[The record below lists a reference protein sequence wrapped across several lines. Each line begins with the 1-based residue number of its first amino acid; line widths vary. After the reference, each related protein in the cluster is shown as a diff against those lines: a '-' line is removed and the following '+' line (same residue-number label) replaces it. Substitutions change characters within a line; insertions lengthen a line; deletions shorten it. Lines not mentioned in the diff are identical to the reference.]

1 MKKITYL
8 IIALSLIINSA
19 SALEKEDCSGIKK
32 LSKAFI
38 ACKSGNLKAGIVN
51 TGSAIKKGTVGKI
64 KKTKKITNEN
74 DTNTTTKIKNTTT
87 KITKKIKEKTAAFE
101 NPLKDIFSGTTK
113 QYPKYSKNKKK

>member
-19 SALEKEDCSGIKK
+19 SALEKKDCSGLKK

-64 KKTKKITNEN
+64 KKNNENNENTNEN
-74 DTNTTTKIKNTTT
+74 SEGL
-87 KITKKIKEKTAAFE
+87 KEKVSIKAEEIKKKASNLF
-101 NPLKDIFSGTTK
+101 DGSTK
-113 QYPKYSKNKKK
+113 QYPKYSKSKKK

>member
-64 KKTKKITNEN
+64 KKEKKITNEN
-74 DTNTTTKIKNTTT
+74 DTNKTAKIA
-87 KITKKIKEKTAAFE
+87 KKIKEKAAGFE
-101 NPLKDIFSGTTK
+101 NPLKNIFSGNTK
-113 QYPKYSKNKKK
+113 QYPKHSKRKEK

>member
-8 IIALSLIINSA
+8 IIALSLIVNSA
-19 SALEKEDCSGIKK
+19 SALEKKDCSGLKK

-64 KKTKKITNEN
+64 KKNNGNNEN
-74 DTNTTTKIKNTTT
+74 TDENSEGL
-87 KITKKIKEKTAAFE
+87 KEKVSIKAEEIKKKTSNLF
-101 NPLKDIFSGTTK
+101 NGSTK
-113 QYPKYSKNKKK
+113 QYPKYLKSKKK

>member
-19 SALEKEDCSGIKK
+19 SALEKKDCSGLKK

-64 KKTKKITNEN
+64 KKEKKITNEN
-74 DTNTTTKIKNTTT
+74 DTNTAT
-87 KITKKIKEKTAAFE
+87 KITKKIKKKAADFE
-101 NPLKDIFSGTTK
+101 NPLTGIFSGNTK
-113 QYPKYSKNKKK
+113 QYPKYSKSKKK

>member
-8 IIALSLIINSA
+8 IIALSLIVNSA
-19 SALEKEDCSGIKK
+19 SALEKKDCSGLKK

-64 KKTKKITNEN
+64 KKNNENTNEN
-74 DTNTTTKIKNTTT
+74 SEGL
-87 KITKKIKEKTAAFE
+87 KEKVSIKAEEIKKKASNLF
-101 NPLKDIFSGTTK
+101 DGSTK
-113 QYPKYSKNKKK
+113 QYPKYSKSKKK

>member
-19 SALEKEDCSGIKK
+19 SALEKKDCSGLKK

-64 KKTKKITNEN
+64 KKEKKITNEN
-74 DTNTTTKIKNTTT
+74 DTNTTNKIA
-87 KITKKIKEKTAAFE
+87 KKIKEKAVSLE
-101 NPLKDIFSGTTK
+101 NPLNGIFSGNTK
-113 QYPKYSKNKKK
+113 QYPKYLKSKKK

>member
-51 TGSAIKKGTVGKI
+51 TGSSIKKGTVGKI
-64 KKTKKITNEN
+64 KKKEKKITNEN
-74 DTNTTTKIKNTTT
+74 DTNTTTKIA
-87 KITKKIKEKTAAFE
+87 KKIKEKASGIKKKTISFK
-101 NPLKDIFSGTTK
+101 NPFKNIFSSSTK
-113 QYPKYSKNKKK
+113 QYPRGTK

>member
-51 TGSAIKKGTVGKI
+51 TGSAIKKGTVWQNI
-64 KKTKKITNEN
+64 KAKKIPKEN
-74 DTNTTTKIKNTTT
+74 DTNTTT
-87 KITKKIKEKTAAFE
+87 KITKKIKKKASVIKKKNAAFK
-101 NPLKDIFSGTTK
+101 NPLKDIFSGATK
-113 QYPKYSKNKKK
+113 QYPKYTKSKKK

>member
-8 IIALSLIINSA
+8 IIAISLIINSA
-19 SALEKEDCSGIKK
+19 SALEKKDCSGLKK

-64 KKTKKITNEN
+64 KKEKKITNEN
-74 DTNTTTKIKNTTT
+74 DTNTPTKIA
-87 KITKKIKEKTAAFE
+87 KKIKEKAAGFE
-101 NPLKDIFSGTTK
+101 NPLKGIFSENTK
-113 QYPKYSKNKKK
+113 QYPKYSKRKEK

>member
-19 SALEKEDCSGIKK
+19 SALEKKDCSGLKK
-32 LSKAFI
+32 LSKAFV

-64 KKTKKITNEN
+64 KKEKKITNEN
-74 DTNTTTKIKNTTT
+74 DTNTTTKIA
-87 KITKKIKEKTAAFE
+87 KKIKEKAVAFE
-101 NPLKDIFSGTTK
+101 NPLNGIFSGNTK
-113 QYPKYSKNKKK
+113 QYPKYLKKKNK

>member
-8 IIALSLIINSA
+8 IIAISLIINSA
-19 SALEKEDCSGIKK
+19 SALEKKDCSGLKK

-64 KKTKKITNEN
+64 KKEKKITNEN
-74 DTNTTTKIKNTTT
+74 DTNTPTKIA
-87 KITKKIKEKTAAFE
+87 KKIKKKASVIKKKTAAFK
-101 NPLKDIFSGTTK
+101 NPLNDVFSGTTK
-113 QYPKYSKNKKK
+113 QYPKYTKSKKK

>member
-19 SALEKEDCSGIKK
+19 SALEKKDCSGLKK

-64 KKTKKITNEN
+64 KKEKKITNEN
-74 DTNTTTKIKNTTT
+74 DTNKTTKIA
-87 KITKKIKEKTAAFE
+87 KKIKEKVVGFE
-101 NPLKDIFSGTTK
+101 NPLNGIFSGNTK
-113 QYPKYSKNKKK
+113 QYPKYLKSKKK

>member
-19 SALEKEDCSGIKK
+19 FALEKKDCAGIKK
-32 LSKAFI
+32 LSKAFM

-51 TGSAIKKGTVGKI
+51 TGSAIKKGTVWQNI
-64 KKTKKITNEN
+64 KAKKIAKEN
-74 DTNTTTKIKNTTT
+74 DTNTTT
-87 KITKKIKEKTAAFE
+87 KITKKIKKKASSIKEKTAAFK

-113 QYPKYSKNKKK
+113 QYPKYLKNKKK

>member
-19 SALEKEDCSGIKK
+19 SALEKKDCSGLKK

-64 KKTKKITNEN
+64 KKNNGNNEN
-74 DTNTTTKIKNTTT
+74 TDENSEGLKEKVSIKAEKIK
-87 KITKKIKEKTAAFE
+87 KKANNLF
-101 NPLKDIFSGTTK
+101 DGSTK
-113 QYPKYSKNKKK
+113 QYPKYFKSKKK

>member
-19 SALEKEDCSGIKK
+19 SALEKKDCSGLKK

-64 KKTKKITNEN
+64 KKEKKITNGN
-74 DTNTTTKIKNTTT
+74 DTNTPAKIA
-87 KITKKIKEKTAAFE
+87 KKIKEKTAAFK
-101 NPLKDIFSGTTK
+101 NPLKDVFSGTTK
-113 QYPKYSKNKKK
+113 QYPKYTKSKKK

>member
-19 SALEKEDCSGIKK
+19 SALEIKDCSGLKK

-51 TGSAIKKGTVGKI
+51 TGSSIKKGTVGKI
-64 KKTKKITNEN
+64 KKEKKITNEN
-74 DTNTTTKIKNTTT
+74 DTKTTTNIA
-87 KITKKIKEKTAAFE
+87 KKIKEKASGFK
-101 NPLKDIFSGTTK
+101 NPLNDIFSGSTK
-113 QYPKYSKNKKK
+113 QYPKHYKKKKK

>member
-19 SALEKEDCSGIKK
+19 SALEKKDCSGLKK

-51 TGSAIKKGTVGKI
+51 VGSSIKKGTVGKI
-64 KKTKKITNEN
+64 KKVKAIKVKKP
-74 DTNTTTKIKNTTT
+74 KIKSSGDKVT
-87 KITKKIKEKTAAFE
+87 
-101 NPLKDIFSGTTK
+101 SGTTK
-113 QYPKYSKNKKK
+113 QYPKGIKK

>member
-19 SALEKEDCSGIKK
+19 SALEIKDCSGLKK

-51 TGSAIKKGTVGKI
+51 TGSAIKEGTVGKI
-64 KKTKKITNEN
+64 KKNNDNTNEN
-74 DTNTTTKIKNTTT
+74 SEGL
-87 KITKKIKEKTAAFE
+87 KEKIS
-101 NPLKDIFSGTTK
+101 LKAEGIKKKAGGILDGSTK
-113 QYPKYSKNKKK
+113 QYPKHLKNKKK

>member
-74 DTNTTTKIKNTTT
+74 DTNTTTKITNTTT